1 MLTRIGRGTAG
12 IVTGSGALFCMQ
24 GVTIPP
30 CPMGPT
36 QLTTA
41 LCTMGNSLVPLIKG
55 SKQEVATASFSQ
67 YPRGY
72 VPPGNTGTRASAVD
86 QVLVK
91 NTPSPSACLDHKCT
105 MGYSVVTK
113 LAGTE
118 YRYTEW

>member
-1 MLTRIGRGTAG
+1 
-12 IVTGSGALFCMQ
+12 MQ

-30 CPMGPT
+30 CPTGPA
-36 QLTTA
+36 QLTTP
-41 LCTMGNSLVPLIKG
+41 LCTMGNSLVPLLKG
-55 SKQEVATASFSQ
+55 SKEEVAAASFSQ

-72 VPPGNTGTRASAVD
+72 VPPDTSSNSATHALAGEMIKS
-86 QVLVK
+86 QVAEQYS
-91 NTPSPSACLDHKCT
+91 PSPSACLDHRCT